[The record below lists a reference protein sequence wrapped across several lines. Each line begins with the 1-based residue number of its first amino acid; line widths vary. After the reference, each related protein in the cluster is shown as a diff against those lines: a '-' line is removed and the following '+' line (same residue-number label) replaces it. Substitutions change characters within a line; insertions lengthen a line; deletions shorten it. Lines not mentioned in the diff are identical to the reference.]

1 MLLVSSRFIQGKKEN
16 IFHHNILLK
25 KNKNWYKCISTTCA
39 SHWLTCYNI
48 MDETMGGRP
57 LQANIAGHE
66 INVGFQD
73 DYSRDNLLDTCSS
86 VMLKALP
93 SSELLS

>member
-1 MLLVSSRFIQGKKEN
+1 
-16 IFHHNILLK
+16 
-25 KNKNWYKCISTTCA
+25 
-39 SHWLTCYNI
+39 

-73 DYSRDNLLDTCSS
+73 DYSRDNLLDTFSS
-86 VMLKALP
+86 VTLKALP